1 MNVSNHTAQPPLR
14 LVVSSHIAASRPD
27 RVQLTPRLQL
37 VVDDQLRL
45 QLFEA
50 MTLVGSARLHASRR
64 LAHKRALAR
73 RALTSLIA
81 TSIGIWSWLAL
92 NAAAVDPSMHRRL
105 AFVAIISS
113 LVALVLSCSRAEG
126 RMSVC
131 AHQLQVC
138 AAEIGELRDKL
149 GAGLGAGLSAGLGDI
164 EAASVQHIRELYRD
178 TMRRCTP
185 DHIYAD
191 YLAAR
196 LTGEAGSTRLRAY
209 FYYFINVYPR
219 SISALS
225 LPVLL
230 ALLG

>member
-1 MNVSNHTAQPPLR
+1 MNVSGHTAQPPLR
-14 LVVSSHIAASRPD
+14 LVVSSDTTASRPD
-27 RVQLTPRLQL
+27 RAQPTPRLQL

-45 QLFEA
+45 QLLET
-50 MTLVGSARLHASRR
+50 MTLVGSARLQASRR
-64 LAHKRALAR
+64 LVHKRALAR

-81 TSIGIWSWLAL
+81 TSIAIWSWLAL

-149 GAGLGAGLSAGLGDI
+149 GAGLGAGLGDI

-185 DHIYAD
+185 DHVYAD

-225 LPVLL
+225 LPVLF

>member
-14 LVVSSHIAASRPD
+14 LVVSSHIAASTPD
-27 RVQLTPRLQL
+27 RAQLTPRLQL

-45 QLFEA
+45 QLFET

-92 NAAAVDPSMHRRL
+92 NAAAVDPWMHRRL

-131 AHQLQVC
+131 THQLQVC

-149 GAGLGAGLSAGLGDI
+149 GAGLGAGLGDI

-185 DHIYAD
+185 DHVYAD

-196 LTGEAGSTRLRAY
+196 LTGEAGSTRLRAN

-225 LPVLL
+225 PPVLF
-230 ALLG
+230 AILG

>member
-1 MNVSNHTAQPPLR
+1 MIVSSHTAQPPLR
-14 LVVSSHIAASRPD
+14 LVVSSHATASKPD
-27 RVQLTPRLQL
+27 RARLTPRLQL

-45 QLFEA
+45 QLFET

-81 TSIGIWSWLAL
+81 TSIAIWSWLAL

-113 LVALVLSCSRAEG
+113 LIALVLSCSRAEG

-131 AHQLQVC
+131 THQLQVC
-138 AAEIGELRDKL
+138 AAEIGELRDQL
-149 GAGLGAGLSAGLGDI
+149 GAGVGDI
-164 EAASVQHIRELYRD
+164 EAASVQQIRERYRD
-178 TMRRCTP
+178 AMRRCTP

-196 LTGEAGSTRLRAY
+196 PTGEAGSTRLRAN

-225 LPVLL
+225 LPVLF